1 MKRLTGPMA
10 AARAGITYNAWKLA
24 KRTKRGRPRYDG
36 IDQLTGQLWWW
47 DTTIDRW
54 ASKRPP
60 SHAEIIAN
68 QQAGR
73 PQRVARAT
81 VRRHLRR
88 HEARACSCY
97 TTPKGLRI

>member
-1 MKRLTGPMA
+1 MTLLTGPMA

-24 KRTKRGRPRYDG
+24 KRTKQGRPAPDHCLAWG
-36 IDQLTGQLWWW
+36 DFWEPS
-47 DTTIDRW
+47 TIDAWREQ
-54 ASKRPP
+54 RPP
-60 SHAEIIAN
+60 SHAEIIASR
-68 QQAGR
+68 QSGR